1 MIYGQ
6 YLILLLQIWRMLKNF
21 AFFILLFL
29 SYSATYASTQS
40 AQIDSLTQLIGKQN
54 GRERI
59 ETLIRLSEI
68 YRKIS
73 VEKSMEADSSAEAY
87 AKQQGLDNMKG
98 IILLSMG
105 KTSSISGDYE
115 MALDYMERAEK
126 ALKSTKNYTELARTY
141 INMGLVYK
149 YLADY
154 EASISYFDQA
164 LELAFEHEL
173 KDQEAAA
180 AANRATVYFATGDY
194 QQALES
200 YQKAMSVYEE
210 TKDSLRYA
218 KMLMN
223 IGLVYWQWDKND
235 LALEMQLKAKEVF
248 EQKKDLVELGRAYNN
263 IGKIYYQHLNDT
275 TLALEYYQKS
285 LEMREKLGNQLGMA
299 IVLAN
304 IGNIYRDKNQMEKA
318 FENYTKSINISQF
331 IGYREGVALTSYY
344 MGMAY
349 QKNGQY
355 LESNR
360 MLDTTRNV
368 SKSLGLTSYEILI
381 NEAKINNYKALGDYE
396 SLFREFEF
404 YDQKHAEMRTE
415 LTTLKYKLNA
425 NQEQIEAIN
434 DELEKK
440 NQLINDQASLLLMY
454 RLLLLLALLGLIV
467 IGIRHFRKSKS

>member
-1 MIYGQ
+1 MKH
-6 YLILLLQIWRMLKNF
+6 LAFVILLL
-21 AFFILLFL
+21 L
-29 SYSATYASTQS
+29 SCGNTYADMQP

-59 ETLIRLSEI
+59 ETLIHLSEI

-87 AKQQGLDNMKG
+87 ATQQGLDNMKG

-105 KTSSISGDYE
+105 KTSSISGDYDL
-115 MALDYMERAEK
+115 ALDYMNQAVK

-149 YLADY
+149 NLADY

-164 LELAFEHEL
+164 LKLAFDHEL

-180 AANRATVYFATGDY
+180 AANRATVYFTTGDY
-194 QQALES
+194 QRALES

-210 TKDSLRYA
+210 TKDSLRFA

-248 EQKKDLVELGRAYNN
+248 EQQKDLVELGRVYNN
-263 IGKIYYQHLNDT
+263 IGKIYYQDIHDT
-275 TLALEYYQKS
+275 TLALEYYQRS
-285 LEMREKLGNQLGMA
+285 LEMREKMGNQLGMA
-299 IVLAN
+299 IVMAN
-304 IGNIYRDKNQMEKA
+304 IGNIYRDKNQKEKA
-318 FENYTKSINISQF
+318 FENYEKSLAISQF

-344 MGMAY
+344 MGIAY
-349 QKNGQY
+349 QKYGQY

-360 MLDTTRNV
+360 MLDTTRKV
-368 SKSLGLTSYEILI
+368 SQSLGLSTYDELV

-396 SLFREFEF
+396 SLFKEFKLYETR
-404 YDQKHAEMRTE
+404 HSEMRTE
-415 LTTLKYKLNA
+415 LATLKYELIE
-425 NQEQIEAIN
+425 NQEQIESLTS
-434 DELEKK
+434 ELNTK
-440 NQLINDQASLLLMY
+440 NQLIDNQAGLLLMY
-454 RLLLLLALLGLIV
+454 RLLLLFALLGLIV